1 MKIRIF
7 FSVLLLSML
16 PLSSACAAHTSFTP
30 RQQERVTP
38 AVRAVNAVAPAVVN
52 ITSTLVERRSAR
64 ELTPFDFFFNMP
76 GRDLRSES
84 IGSGIIIDGRRS
96 LVLTNAHVVNGA
108 SDISVRLLDGRTFSA
123 DVVGAE
129 PDFDIAVLRLRG
141 ASDLPAVA
149 MGDSTDLMPG
159 ESVIAIGNP
168 YGFSHTVTTGVV
180 SALDRTIEGDA
191 GVFTDLIQTDAA
203 INPGNSGG
211 PLLNVLGELIGI
223 NTAIYD
229 RAQGIGFAIPISK
242 ARRVVDE
249 ILDQGHV
256 STPWLALIGQN
267 VDPRTARYLRLPSA
281 EGLLVTE
288 VFNDGPA
295 DQAGLKPGDVITELS
310 GNAVTDRDKYLSLL
324 RNHQP
329 HAPVTVK
336 VWRNGKEYSFT
347 LKTVDFDD
355 ATAEKLALRRWGLSV
370 KDGRHGAVVTQVRN
384 NSPASHLGL
393 EKGDTITA
401 VSGRVV
407 DSRKSFLDAFRRDFL
422 KRQLLLQVL
431 RGGRLYQAR
440 MGVRFSPRC
449 VRFIKTLRWDIL
461 FSGVE
466 VCIISV
472 VFLWHSARC
481 CFLPRWL
488 SPGVW
493 LRTTSAFSII
503 PAELRHCPWLRLP
516 V

>member
-1 MKIRIF
+1 MNRYTSIRVV
-7 FSVLLLSML
+7 FSCFLLFCLVSV
-16 PLSSACAAHTSFTP
+16 PSCHAAPAPSFTA
-30 RQQERVTP
+30 RQQARVTP
-38 AVRAVNAVAPAVVN
+38 AVQAVNAVAPAVVN
-52 ITSTLVERRSAR
+52 ITSTLVERRSSR
-64 ELTPFDFFFNMP
+64 ELTPFDLFFNIP
-76 GRDLRSES
+76 GRDLYSES
-84 IGSGIIIDGRRS
+84 IGSGIIIDSRRA

-108 SDISVRLLDGRTFSA
+108 SSISVRLLDGRTFSA

-129 PDFDIAVLRLRG
+129 PDFDIAVLRLKG
-141 ASDLPAVA
+141 AGKLPSVA

-168 YGFSHTVTTGVV
+168 FGFSHTVTTGVI
-180 SALDRTIEGDA
+180 SALDRTIEAED

-229 RAQGIGFAIPISK
+229 KAQGIGFAIPISK

-288 VFNDGPA
+288 VFKGGPA
-295 DQAGLKPGDVITELS
+295 SDAGLRPGDVILEMS
-310 GNAVTDRDKYLSLL
+310 GNKVSDRDKYLSLL

-329 HAPVTVK
+329 HAPVTLK
-336 VWRNGKEYSFT
+336 VWRDGAKRTFT
-347 LKTVDFDD
+347 LKTADFDD
-355 ATAEKLALRRWGLSV
+355 AAAEKLALRRWGLAV
-370 KDGRHGAVVTQVRN
+370 KDGKSGAVVTQVRRD
-384 NSPASHLGL
+384 SPAAQLGL

-401 VSGRVV
+401 ISGRSIGN
-407 DSRKSFLDAFRRDFL
+407 SRDFLDSFRRDFL
-422 KRQLLLQVL
+422 KRQILLQLL

-440 MGVRFSPRC
+440 MA
-449 VRFIKTLRWDIL
+449 L
-461 FSGVE
+461 
-466 VCIISV
+466 
-472 VFLWHSARC
+472 
-481 CFLPRWL
+481 
-488 SPGVW
+488 
-493 LRTTSAFSII
+493 
-503 PAELRHCPWLRLP
+503 
-516 V
+516 

>member
-1 MKIRIF
+1 MKRLITARSFVCF
-7 FSVLLLSML
+7 FLVACLVSV
-16 PLSSACAAHTSFTP
+16 SSCCHAATAPSLTE
-30 RQQERVTP
+30 RQQARVTP

-64 ELTPFDFFFNMP
+64 ELTPFDLFFNMP

-84 IGSGIIIDGRRS
+84 IGSGIIIDSRRS

-108 SDISVRLLDGRTFSA
+108 SSISVRLLDGRTFDA

-129 PDFDIAVLRLRG
+129 PDFDIAVLRLKG
-141 ASDLPAVA
+141 AKNLPSVA

-168 YGFSHTVTTGVV
+168 FGFSHTVTTGVI
-180 SALDRTIEGDA
+180 SALDRTIEAEDGI
-191 GVFTDLIQTDAA
+191 FTDLIQTDAA

-223 NTAIYD
+223 NTAIYGK
-229 RAQGIGFAIPISK
+229 AQGIGFAIPISK

-288 VFNDGPA
+288 VFKDGPA
-295 DQAGLKPGDVITELS
+295 ADAGIRVGDVIMELS
-310 GNAVTDRDKYLSLL
+310 GNSVTDRDKYLSLL

-329 HAPVTVK
+329 GAPIRVK
-336 VWRNGKEYSFT
+336 VWRDGAEKSFT
-347 LKTVDFDD
+347 MKTADFDD
-355 ATAEKLALRRWGLSV
+355 ATAKNLALRRWGIAV
-370 KDGRHGAVVTQVRN
+370 RDGRNGGAVIDQVRKD
-384 NSPASHLGL
+384 SPAAQLGL
-393 EKGDTITA
+393 EKGDTVTA
-401 VSGRVV
+401 ISGRSITNTR
-407 DSRKSFLDAFRRDFL
+407 DFLDSFRRDFL
-422 KRQLLLQVL
+422 KRQILLQIL

-440 MGVRFSPRC
+440 MV
-449 VRFIKTLRWDIL
+449 L
-461 FSGVE
+461 
-466 VCIISV
+466 
-472 VFLWHSARC
+472 
-481 CFLPRWL
+481 
-488 SPGVW
+488 
-493 LRTTSAFSII
+493 
-503 PAELRHCPWLRLP
+503 
-516 V
+516 

>member
-1 MKIRIF
+1 MEQVMNVRILF
-7 FSVLLLSML
+7 FVVFLLL
-16 PLSSACAAHTSFTP
+16 PATACTGTSSPQVFTA
-30 RQQERVTP
+30 RQQERMTP
-38 AVRAVNAVAPAVVN
+38 VVKAVNNAAPAVVN

-64 ELTPFDFFFNMP
+64 EMMPFDFFFDIPGRP
-76 GRDLRSES
+76 GRDFRSES

-108 SDISVRLLDGRTFSA
+108 TDISVRLLDGRTFSA

-129 PDFDIAVLRLRG
+129 PDFDIAVLRLKG
-141 ASDLPAVA
+141 ASNLPAVA

-168 YGFSHTVTTGVV
+168 YGFSHTVTTGVI
-180 SALDRTIEGDA
+180 SALDRTIEAED

-211 PLLNVLGELIGI
+211 PLLNILGELVGV

-229 RAQGIGFAIPISK
+229 KAQGIGFAIPISK

-288 VFNDGPA
+288 VFPDGPA
-295 DQAGLKPGDVITELS
+295 DRAGLRPGDVITELA
-310 GNAVTDRDKYLSLL
+310 GNAVTDRDKFLSLL

-329 HAPVTVK
+329 HAPVTLK
-336 VWRNGKEYSFT
+336 VWRDGREKTFT
-347 LKTVDFDD
+347 LKTADFDD
-355 ATAEKLALRRWGLSV
+355 TTAERLALRRWGMSV
-370 KDGRHGAVVTQVRN
+370 KDGRRGAEVTQVKE
-384 NSPASHLGL
+384 NSPAGRLGL
-393 EKGDTITA
+393 QKGDAVTA

-407 DSRKSFLDAFRRDFL
+407 ASRRDFLDAFRRDFL
-422 KRQLLLQVL
+422 KGQILLQVL
-431 RGGRLYQAR
+431 RGNRLYQVR
-440 MGVRFSPRC
+440 MG
-449 VRFIKTLRWDIL
+449 L
-461 FSGVE
+461 
-466 VCIISV
+466 
-472 VFLWHSARC
+472 
-481 CFLPRWL
+481 
-488 SPGVW
+488 
-493 LRTTSAFSII
+493 
-503 PAELRHCPWLRLP
+503 
-516 V
+516 

>member
-1 MKIRIF
+1 MRQENRFCITGASFIMKRLITVRSFACF
-7 FSVLLLSML
+7 FLVACLVSV
-16 PLSSACAAHTSFTP
+16 SSCCHAATAPSLTE
-30 RQQERVTP
+30 RQQARVTP

-64 ELTPFDFFFNMP
+64 ELTPFDLFFNMP

-84 IGSGIIIDGRRS
+84 IGSGIIIDSRRS

-108 SDISVRLLDGRTFSA
+108 SSISVRLLDGRTFDA

-129 PDFDIAVLRLRG
+129 PDFDIAVLRLKG
-141 ASDLPAVA
+141 AKNLPSVA

-168 YGFSHTVTTGVV
+168 FGFSHTVTTGVI
-180 SALDRTIEGDA
+180 SALDRTIEAEDGI
-191 GVFTDLIQTDAA
+191 FTDLIQTDAA

-223 NTAIYD
+223 NTAIYGK
-229 RAQGIGFAIPISK
+229 AQGIGFAIPISK

-288 VFNDGPA
+288 VFKDGPA
-295 DQAGLKPGDVITELS
+295 ADAGIRVGDVIMELS
-310 GNAVTDRDKYLSLL
+310 GNSVTDRDKYLSLL

-329 HAPVTVK
+329 GAPIRVK
-336 VWRNGKEYSFT
+336 VWRDGAEKSFT
-347 LKTVDFDD
+347 MKTADFDD
-355 ATAEKLALRRWGLSV
+355 ATAKNLALRRWGIAV
-370 KDGRHGAVVTQVRN
+370 RDGRNGGAVIDQVRKD
-384 NSPASHLGL
+384 SPAAQLGL
-393 EKGDTITA
+393 EKGDAVTA
-401 VSGRVV
+401 ISGRSITNTR
-407 DSRKSFLDAFRRDFL
+407 DFLDSFRRDFL
-422 KRQLLLQVL
+422 KRQILLQIL

-440 MGVRFSPRC
+440 MV
-449 VRFIKTLRWDIL
+449 L
-461 FSGVE
+461 
-466 VCIISV
+466 
-472 VFLWHSARC
+472 
-481 CFLPRWL
+481 
-488 SPGVW
+488 
-493 LRTTSAFSII
+493 
-503 PAELRHCPWLRLP
+503 
-516 V
+516 

>member
-1 MKIRIF
+1 MRQENRFCIIGASFIMKRLITARSF
-7 FSVLLLSML
+7 ACLFLVACLVSV
-16 PLSSACAAHTSFTP
+16 SSCCHAAATP
-30 RQQERVTP
+30 SLTERQQARVTP

-64 ELTPFDFFFNMP
+64 ELTPFDLFFNMP

-84 IGSGIIIDGRRS
+84 IGSGIIIDSRRS

-108 SDISVRLLDGRTFSA
+108 SAISVRLLDGRTFDA

-129 PDFDIAVLRLRG
+129 PDFDIAVLRLKG
-141 ASDLPAVA
+141 AKNLPSVA

-168 YGFSHTVTTGVV
+168 FGFSHTVTTGVI
-180 SALDRTIEGDA
+180 SALDRTIEAED

-229 RAQGIGFAIPISK
+229 KAQGIGFAIPISK

-288 VFNDGPA
+288 VFKGGPA
-295 DQAGLKPGDVITELS
+295 ADAGIRVGDVIMELS
-310 GNAVTDRDKYLSLL
+310 GNSVTDRDKYLSLL

-329 HAPVTVK
+329 GAPIKVK
-336 VWRNGKEYSFT
+336 VWRDGAEKSFT
-347 LKTVDFDD
+347 MKTADFDD
-355 ATAEKLALRRWGLSV
+355 GTAKNLALRRWGIAV
-370 KDGRHGAVVTQVRN
+370 RDGRNGGAVIDQVRKD
-384 NSPASHLGL
+384 SPAAQLGL
-393 EKGDTITA
+393 EKGDTVTA
-401 VSGRVV
+401 ISGRSITNKK
-407 DSRKSFLDAFRRDFL
+407 DFLDSFRRDFL
-422 KRQLLLQVL
+422 KRQILLQIL

-440 MGVRFSPRC
+440 MM
-449 VRFIKTLRWDIL
+449 L
-461 FSGVE
+461 
-466 VCIISV
+466 
-472 VFLWHSARC
+472 
-481 CFLPRWL
+481 
-488 SPGVW
+488 
-493 LRTTSAFSII
+493 
-503 PAELRHCPWLRLP
+503 
-516 V
+516 

>member
-1 MKIRIF
+1 MEQVMNVRILF
-7 FSVLLLSML
+7 FVVFLLL
-16 PLSSACAAHTSFTP
+16 PATACTGTSSPQVFTA
-30 RQQERVTP
+30 RQQERMTP
-38 AVRAVNAVAPAVVN
+38 VVKAVNNAAPAVVN

-64 ELTPFDFFFNMP
+64 EMMPFDFFFDIPGRP
-76 GRDLRSES
+76 GRDFRSES

-108 SDISVRLLDGRTFSA
+108 TDISVRLLDGRTFSA

-129 PDFDIAVLRLRG
+129 PDFDIAVLRLKG
-141 ASDLPAVA
+141 ASNLPAVA

-168 YGFSHTVTTGVV
+168 YGFSHTVTTGVI
-180 SALDRTIEGDA
+180 SALDRTIEAED

-211 PLLNVLGELIGI
+211 PLLNILGELVGV

-229 RAQGIGFAIPISK
+229 KAQGIGFAIPISK

-288 VFNDGPA
+288 VFQDGPA
-295 DQAGLKPGDVITELS
+295 DRAGLRPGDVITELA
-310 GNAVTDRDKYLSLL
+310 GNAVTDRDKFLSLL

-329 HAPVTVK
+329 HAPVTLK
-336 VWRNGKEYSFT
+336 VWRDGREKTFT
-347 LKTVDFDD
+347 LKTADFDD
-355 ATAEKLALRRWGLSV
+355 TTAEKLALRRWGMSV
-370 KDGRHGAVVTQVRN
+370 KDGRRGAEVTQVKE
-384 NSPASHLGL
+384 NSPAGRLGL
-393 EKGDTITA
+393 QKGDAVTA

-407 DSRKSFLDAFRRDFL
+407 ASRRDFLDAFRRDFL
-422 KRQLLLQVL
+422 KGQILLQVL
-431 RGGRLYQAR
+431 RGNRLYQVR
-440 MGVRFSPRC
+440 MG
-449 VRFIKTLRWDIL
+449 L
-461 FSGVE
+461 
-466 VCIISV
+466 
-472 VFLWHSARC
+472 
-481 CFLPRWL
+481 
-488 SPGVW
+488 
-493 LRTTSAFSII
+493 
-503 PAELRHCPWLRLP
+503 
-516 V
+516 

>member
-1 MKIRIF
+1 MKRLITARSFVCF
-7 FSVLLLSML
+7 FLVACLVSV
-16 PLSSACAAHTSFTP
+16 SSCCHAATAPSLTE
-30 RQQERVTP
+30 RQQARVTP

-64 ELTPFDFFFNMP
+64 ELTPFDLFFNMP

-84 IGSGIIIDGRRS
+84 IGSGIIIDSRRS

-108 SDISVRLLDGRTFSA
+108 SSISVRLLDGRTFDA

-129 PDFDIAVLRLRG
+129 PDFDIAVLRLKG
-141 ASDLPAVA
+141 AKNLPSVA

-168 YGFSHTVTTGVV
+168 FGFSHTVTTGVI
-180 SALDRTIEGDA
+180 SALDRTIEAEDGI
-191 GVFTDLIQTDAA
+191 FTDLIQTDAA

-223 NTAIYD
+223 NTAIYGK
-229 RAQGIGFAIPISK
+229 AQGIGFAIPISK

-288 VFNDGPA
+288 VFKDGPA
-295 DQAGLKPGDVITELS
+295 ADAGIRVGDVIMELS
-310 GNAVTDRDKYLSLL
+310 GNSVTDRDKYLSLL

-329 HAPVTVK
+329 GAPIRVK
-336 VWRNGKEYSFT
+336 VWRDGAEKSFT
-347 LKTVDFDD
+347 MKTADFDD
-355 ATAEKLALRRWGLSV
+355 ATAKNLALRRWGIAV
-370 KDGRHGAVVTQVRN
+370 RDGRNGGAVIDQVRKD
-384 NSPASHLGL
+384 SPAAQLGL
-393 EKGDTITA
+393 EKGDAVTA
-401 VSGRVV
+401 ISGRSITNTR
-407 DSRKSFLDAFRRDFL
+407 DFLDSFRRDFL
-422 KRQLLLQVL
+422 KRQTLLQIL

-440 MGVRFSPRC
+440 MV
-449 VRFIKTLRWDIL
+449 L
-461 FSGVE
+461 
-466 VCIISV
+466 
-472 VFLWHSARC
+472 
-481 CFLPRWL
+481 
-488 SPGVW
+488 
-493 LRTTSAFSII
+493 
-503 PAELRHCPWLRLP
+503 
-516 V
+516 